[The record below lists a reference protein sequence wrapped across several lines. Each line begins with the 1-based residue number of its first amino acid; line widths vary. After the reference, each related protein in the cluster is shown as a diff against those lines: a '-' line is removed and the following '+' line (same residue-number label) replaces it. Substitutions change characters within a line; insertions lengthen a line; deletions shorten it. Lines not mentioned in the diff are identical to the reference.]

1 MTDVIPKISEQ
12 IAKRFHVPQHRADKL
27 ALLAATAME
36 AHGISL
42 DDWDAVTKTM
52 EVVVKG
58 WIRDGVAKT

>member
-1 MTDVIPKISEQ
+1 MTDVIPKISEH

-52 EVVVKG
+52 EVVMKG